1 MLEQFSVLWSSSNI
15 FGKAR
20 KTKDTETII
29 TLELRSV
36 MVMPLKLLQTL
47 PYNFSQTVLVSYCL
61 FTAKM
66 IGIQIEN

>member
-1 MLEQFSVLWSSSNI
+1 
-15 FGKAR
+15 
-20 KTKDTETII
+20 
-29 TLELRSV
+29 

-47 PYNFSQTVLVSYCL
+47 PYNFSQTVLVSYYL